1 MGVFVFAKIREIGA
15 LHCAS
20 FRQDFHMAA
29 VSSGWA
35 VVGPDGGG
43 GGDAG
48 AGEHQFVN
56 E

>member
-1 MGVFVFAKIREIGA
+1 MDG
-15 LHCAS
+15 
-20 FRQDFHMAA
+20 

-35 VVGPDGGG
+35 VVGPDEGGG
-43 GGDAG
+43 AGDAG